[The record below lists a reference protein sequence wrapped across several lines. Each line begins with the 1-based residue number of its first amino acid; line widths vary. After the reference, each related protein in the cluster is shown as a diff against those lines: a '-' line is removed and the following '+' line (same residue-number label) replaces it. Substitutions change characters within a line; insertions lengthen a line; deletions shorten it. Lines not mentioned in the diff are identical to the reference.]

1 MKPFQS
7 SAVEQ
12 VFRGYPNELRAKL
25 MRLRQLIFE
34 TAAGL
39 EGVGPLDETLKWGQ
53 PNYLTSQSKSG
64 TTIRVDQNKSKP
76 GQYCLFVHC
85 QTSLLATYREFYAD
99 VLRFDG
105 KRCVEFNVDEDPP
118 EDALRHCI
126 EFALTY
132 HHHKRRDGL
141 PF

>member
-34 TAAGL
+34 AAAGL

-53 PNYLTSQSKSG
+53 PSYLTSQSKSG
-64 TTIRVDQNKSKP
+64 TTIRVDQIK
-76 GQYCLFVHC
+76 L
-85 QTSLLATYREFYAD
+85 
-99 VLRFDG
+99 
-105 KRCVEFNVDEDPP
+105 
-118 EDALRHCI
+118 
-126 EFALTY
+126 
-132 HHHKRRDGL
+132 
-141 PF
+141 

>member
-1 MKPFQS
+1 
-7 SAVEQ
+7 
-12 VFRGYPNELRAKL
+12 

-53 PNYLTSQSKSG
+53 PSYLTSQTKSG

-76 GQYCLFVHC
+76 DQYCLFVHC

-99 VLRFDG
+99 VLRING

-126 EFALTY
+126 ELALTY